1 MILHGSEYTAIKPDV
16 WKYIVRRN
24 RFFGFRAS
32 GFGRYRNPVSK
43 CFKCV
48 CLTSLVL
55 MLFLGVMRTNNLM
68 RVVAVFGKA
77 ACNTFCPADFYENPL
92 YYYDGHTHPAVVV
105 FGNIFPIVRFMS
117 AGTLDDKENE
127 RQTGIVILKDTPY
140 IEYVTDAVKNENENK
155 DSNTDENIFDNP
167 EDNYNDSSVD
177 NNYSENGNAAVDNEN
192 REDSDGNG
200 ESSNINVDKD
210 NTTDANDNSGSGI
223 PLESIPV
230 VSAVVPYSYE
240 KLVNFNFVHDNF
252 YVIPSHTALSSTLLK
267 PIEFLETDL
276 SVTEKKPCI
285 LIYHTH
291 SQEAFADSDGS
302 GMTIVQVGD
311 YLEQLL
317 EERYGFDVIHITT
330 EFDMMDGKLDRSKA
344 YTYAEEGIAKIL
356 QENPSIEVVIDL
368 HLDGV
373 AETTHLLTEVDG
385 KKMAKIMFFNGLS
398 YSRVNGDIGYLYN
411 PYRDDNLAMS
421 LQMQLIGKAYY
432 PDFLRN
438 IYVNAYRYCLH
449 ERGRS
454 MLIEAGAQTNTVEE
468 VKNAME
474 PLADILNKFL
484 SGEKVY
490 E

>member
-1 MILHGSEYTAIKPDV
+1 MRLFFTPLFVFERKQIAMIADEKSPTRISHRIFATSRSEMGINMNKNKYRLTGVIVIFCAVYSVLIFWNKTNMKTVLTEVCKELLLQTGVPSYAYIKNVDNDDFTFFENVINDICPINEYLMANENTGAVYTAADGIAQGNPAQDSENTSGKSSENAADVQISAEQTDRTVPSQENTSNAAQPDNSAQNADTQAQQGKNADARQV
-16 WKYIVRRN
+16 ISRN
-24 RFFGFRAS
+24 TVTS
-32 GFGRYRNPVSK
+32 I
-43 CFKCV
+43 
-48 CLTSLVL
+48 TSLTENIL
-55 MLFLGVMRTNNLM
+55 RPEEFL
-68 RVVAVFGKA
+68 
-77 ACNTFCPADFYENPL
+77 
-92 YYYDGHTHPAVVV
+92 
-105 FGNIFPIVRFMS
+105 
-117 AGTLDDKENE
+117 
-127 RQTGIVILKDTPY
+127 
-140 IEYVTDAVKNENENK
+140 NK
-155 DSNTDENIFDNP
+155 DLSIT
-167 EDNYNDSSVD
+167 
-177 NNYSENGNAAVDNEN
+177 
-192 REDSDGNG
+192 
-200 ESSNINVDKD
+200 KD
-210 NTTDANDNSGSGI
+210 VT
-223 PLESIPV
+223 
-230 VSAVVPYSYE
+230 
-240 KLVNFNFVHDNF
+240 
-252 YVIPSHTALSSTLLK
+252 K
-267 PIEFLETDL
+267 PQ
-276 SVTEKKPCI
+276 I
-285 LIYHTH
+285 LIFHTH
-291 SQEAFADSDGS
+291 SQETFADSVAGDPTT
-302 GMTIVQVGD
+302 TIVGVGD
-311 YLEQLL
+311 YLTELL
-317 EERYGFDVIHITT
+317 TQKYGYQVIHDTSVY
-330 EFDMMDGKLDRSKA
+330 DYVDGKLDRSKA

-368 HLDGV
+368 HRDGV